1 MNDNEALL
9 IVKEIK
15 KADTPVIYLEAIA
28 HLVEA
33 NMLNELPNSLK
44 TMIIGLIGANII
56 SPIGEILISEETIWN
71 LFEN

>member
-1 MNDNEALL
+1 
-9 IVKEIK
+9 
-15 KADTPVIYLEAIA
+15 
-28 HLVEA
+28 
-33 NMLNELPNSLK
+33 MLNELPNSLK